1 MKPCALICASKAARI
16 CRQILLGDEAFI
28 SAHQQSQ
35 RTETPRDTPR
45 SQRCAVMLSL
55 EQFRAHDSDRD
66 EAMARAYLSSAF
78 TMSHIAAAF
87 HVSSKTVSRAV
98 SAFNKAQLAKKR
110 DGQS

>member
-55 EQFRAHDSDRD
+55 EQFRAHYSDRD
-66 EAMARAYLSSAF
+66 EAMARAYLSQGTYF
-78 TMSHIAAAF
+78 HFNNNCIRVIAAIL
-87 HVSSKTVSRAV
+87 
-98 SAFNKAQLAKKR
+98 NM
-110 DGQS
+110 